1 MPQRAL
7 APGFEAGK
15 QASRSVQGRGLE
27 VRAAENR
34 ALQAGAM
41 VHQVS
46 LGDVA
51 AHAVAKQ
58 EYRCARKLLADV
70 LAERAQIVDYAVPA
84 IVSGEQ
90 A

>member
-1 MPQRAL
+1 
-7 APGFEAGK
+7 
-15 QASRSVQGRGLE
+15 
-27 VRAAENR
+27 
-34 ALQAGAM
+34 M